1 MKLCI
6 DELDNI
12 KNSLAEKI
20 KTPVYDIKKIKENTE
35 KTPKW
40 LHFGA
45 GNIFRAYIEKMDQ
58 ILIEK
63 GLENTG
69 IIVAESFDTE
79 IIDKVYTPYNNL
91 TMLVTLYKDGAFKNE
106 IIGSIVDTIK
116 ADEEKEKLK
125 KIAITPSLQIISFT
139 ITEKG
144 YNLKTPNGDYIKVI
158 EDDFSAGP
166 DSAKHIMSLLTS
178 LLYTRYKAGKLPVS
192 MVSMDNCSGNGDKIK
207 AAVLDITKHWIKN
220 NYVEEE
226 FISYLTDET
235 KITFSITM
243 IDKITPRPA
252 EVIEKHLEKLGFEN
266 MDIVVTSKNS
276 YTAPFVNAEAPQYF
290 IVEDKFPNGRP
301 QLELSE
307 AGVYIT
313 DRKTV
318 EKTERMKVTTCL
330 NPLHTTLAVYGCIFN
345 YKTIYDTVNDPLLNK
360 LIKKIGYNEALK
372 VVENP
377 GILDPKAFIDEVVNE
392 RFPNPYIP
400 DQPERI
406 ATDTSQKMGIRF
418 GETIKAYMNS
428 STLKV
433 SDLKYIP
440 LVYAGWFRYLLG
452 IDDQGNTRSIS
463 SDPMLEILQKN
474 LAGIEF
480 GNLKSYTGQLRNIL
494 RNKIIFGVNLEEVGL
509 ADLIEEYFVQM
520 LAGKDAVRNT
530 LKKYLND

>member
-1 MKLCI
+1 
-6 DELDNI
+6 
-12 KNSLAEKI
+12 
-20 KTPVYDIKKIKENTE
+20 
-35 KTPKW
+35 
-40 LHFGA
+40 
-45 GNIFRAYIEKMDQ
+45 
-58 ILIEK
+58 
-63 GLENTG
+63 
-69 IIVAESFDTE
+69 
-79 IIDKVYTPYNNL
+79 
-91 TMLVTLYKDGAFKNE
+91 
-106 IIGSIVDTIK
+106 
-116 ADEEKEKLK
+116 
-125 KIAITPSLQIISFT
+125 
-139 ITEKG
+139 
-144 YNLKTPNGDYIKVI
+144 
-158 EDDFSAGP
+158 
-166 DSAKHIMSLLTS
+166 
-178 LLYTRYKAGKLPVS
+178 
-192 MVSMDNCSGNGDKIK
+192 
-207 AAVLDITKHWIKN
+207 
-220 NYVEEE
+220 
-226 FISYLTDET
+226 
-235 KITFSITM
+235 
-243 IDKITPRPA
+243 
-252 EVIEKHLEKLGFEN
+252 
-266 MDIVVTSKNS
+266 
-276 YTAPFVNAEAPQYF
+276 
-290 IVEDKFPNGRP
+290 
-301 QLELSE
+301 
-307 AGVYIT
+307 
-313 DRKTV
+313 
-318 EKTERMKVTTCL
+318 MKVTTCL

-463 SDPMLEILQKN
+463 NDPMLEILQKN

>member
-6 DELDNI
+6 DELNNI
-12 KNSLAEKI
+12 KNSLTEKV
-20 KTPVYDIKKIKENTE
+20 KTPIYDIKKIKENTE

-45 GNIFRAYIEKMDQ
+45 GNIFRAYIGKIDQ
-58 ILIEK
+58 VLIEK
-63 GLENTG
+63 GLEDTG

-79 IIDKVYTPYNNL
+79 IIDRIYTPYNNL
-91 TMLVTLYKDGAFKNE
+91 TMLVTLYKDGAFENE
-106 IIGSIVDTIK
+106 IIGSIVDAIK
-116 ADEEKEKLK
+116 VDTEKEKLK
-125 KIAITPSLQIISFT
+125 KIAVAPSLQMISFT

-144 YNLKTPNGDYIKVI
+144 YNLKNPTGDYIKVI

-166 DSAKHIMSLLTS
+166 NSAKHVMSLLTS
-178 LLYTRYKAGKLPVS
+178 LLYARYKAGSLPVT

-207 AAVLDITKHWIKN
+207 AAVLDIAEHWIKN
-220 NYVEEE
+220 NYIEEE
-226 FISYLTDET
+226 FMSYLSDEN
-235 KITFSITM
+235 KITFPITM

-252 EVIEKHLEKLGFEN
+252 EVIEKHLEGLGLEN
-266 MDIVVTSKNS
+266 MDIIVTSKNS

-313 DRKTV
+313 NRETV

-330 NPLHTTLAVYGCIFN
+330 NPLHTTLAIYGCIFN

-360 LIKKIGYNEALK
+360 LIKEIGYNEALK

-433 SDLKYIP
+433 SNLKYIP

-463 SDPMLEILQKN
+463 SDPMLDMLKAN
-474 LAGIEF
+474 LKDIEF
-480 GNLKSYTGQLRNIL
+480 GNSKSYNGQLRKIL
-494 RNKIIFGVNLEEVGL
+494 RNKIIFGVDLEEVGL
-509 ADLIEEYFVQM
+509 TDLIEEYFIQM
-520 LAGKDAVRNT
+520 IAGKNAVYNT
-530 LKKYLND
+530 LTKYLTD

>member
-6 DELDNI
+6 DELNNI
-12 KNSLAEKI
+12 KNSLTEKV
-20 KTPVYDIKKIKENTE
+20 KTPIYDIKKIKENTE

-45 GNIFRAYIEKMDQ
+45 GNIFRAYIGKIDQ
-58 ILIEK
+58 VLIEK
-63 GLENTG
+63 GLEDTG

-79 IIDKVYTPYNNL
+79 IIDRIYTPYNNL
-91 TMLVTLYKDGAFKNE
+91 TMLVTLYKDGAFENE
-106 IIGSIVDTIK
+106 IIGSIVDAIK
-116 ADEEKEKLK
+116 VDTEKEKLK
-125 KIAITPSLQIISFT
+125 KIAVAPSLQMISFT

-144 YNLKTPNGDYIKVI
+144 YNLKNPTGDYIKVI

-166 DSAKHIMSLLTS
+166 NSAKHVMSLLTS
-178 LLYTRYKAGKLPVS
+178 LLYARYKAGSLPVT

-207 AAVLDITKHWIKN
+207 AAVLDIAEHWIKN
-220 NYVEEE
+220 NYIEEE
-226 FISYLTDET
+226 FMSYLSDEN
-235 KITFSITM
+235 KITFPITM

-252 EVIEKHLEKLGFEN
+252 EVIEKHLEGLGLEN
-266 MDIVVTSKNS
+266 MDIIVTSKNS

-313 DRKTV
+313 DRETV

-330 NPLHTTLAVYGCIFN
+330 NPLHTTLAIYGCIFN

-360 LIKKIGYNEALK
+360 LIKEIGYNEALK
-372 VVENP
+372 VVEDP
-377 GILDPKAFIDEVVNE
+377 SILDPKTFINEVVNE

-463 SDPMLEILQKN
+463 SDPMLEVLKEN
-474 LAGIEF
+474 LISIEF
-480 GNLKSYTGQLRNIL
+480 GNSKSYNGQLRKIL
-494 RNKIIFGVNLEEVGL
+494 RNKIIFGVDLEEVGL
-509 ADLIEEYFVQM
+509 TDLIEEYFIQM
-520 LAGKDAVRNT
+520 IAGKNAVYNT
-530 LKKYLND
+530 LTKYLTD

>member
-6 DELDNI
+6 EELSNI
-12 KNSLAEKI
+12 KNSLTEKI
-20 KTPVYDIKKIKENTE
+20 KTPTYDIKKIKENTE

-45 GNIFRAYIEKMDQ
+45 GNIFRAYIGKMDQ

-63 GLENTG
+63 ELEDTG

-79 IIDKVYTPYNNL
+79 IIDKVYTPHDNL
-91 TMLVTLYKDGAFKNE
+91 TMLVTLYKDGAFENE

-116 ADEEKEKLK
+116 VDTEKEKLE
-125 KIAITPSLQIISFT
+125 KIVVAPSLQMISFT

-144 YNLKTPNGDYIKVI
+144 YNLKTPDGAYMKVI
-158 EDDFSAGP
+158 ENDFSTGP
-166 DSAKHIMSLLTS
+166 NDSKHIMSLLTS
-178 LLYTRYKAGKLPVS
+178 LLYTRYKAGKFPVS

-207 AAVLDITKHWIKN
+207 TAVLDVADHWLKN
-220 NYVEEE
+220 GYVEKD
-226 FISYLTDET
+226 FISYLLDES
-235 KITFSITM
+235 KIAFPITM

-252 EVIEKHLEKLGFEN
+252 EIIEQHLEKLGFEN
-266 MDIVVTSKNS
+266 MDIVITSKNS

-307 AGVYIT
+307 TGVYIT
-313 DRKTV
+313 DRETV

-330 NPLHTTLAVYGCIFN
+330 NPLHTTLAIYGCLFN
-345 YKTIYDTVNDPLLNK
+345 YKTISDTVSDSLLNK
-360 LIKKIGYNEALK
+360 LIKEIGYNEALK

-377 GILDPKAFIDEVVNE
+377 GILNPKSFIDEVVNE

-418 GETIKAYMNS
+418 GETIKAYRDSQN
-428 STLKV
+428 LKV
-433 SDLKYIP
+433 SDLKFIP

-452 IDDQGNTRSIS
+452 LDDQGNVRSRS
-463 SDPMLEILQKN
+463 SDPLLDMLKESLT
-474 LAGIEF
+474 GIEL
-480 GNLKSYTGQLRNIL
+480 GNPESYQGQLKNIL
-494 RNKIIFGVNLEEVGL
+494 KNKLIFGIDLEEVGL
-509 ADLIEEYFVQM
+509 TNLIEEYFVQM

-530 LKKYLND
+530 LKKYLTD

>member
-1 MKLCI
+1 M
-6 DELDNI
+6 
-12 KNSLAEKI
+12 
-20 KTPVYDIKKIKENTE
+20 
-35 KTPKW
+35 
-40 LHFGA
+40 
-45 GNIFRAYIEKMDQ
+45 
-58 ILIEK
+58 
-63 GLENTG
+63 
-69 IIVAESFDTE
+69 
-79 IIDKVYTPYNNL
+79 
-91 TMLVTLYKDGAFKNE
+91 
-106 IIGSIVDTIK
+106 
-116 ADEEKEKLK
+116 
-125 KIAITPSLQIISFT
+125 ISFT

-144 YNLKTPNGDYIKVI
+144 YNLKTPNGDYMKII

-166 DSAKHIMSLLTS
+166 DSAKHTMSLLTS
-178 LLYTRYKAGKLPVS
+178 LLYTRYKAGKFPVS

-207 AAVLDITKHWIKN
+207 AAVLDIAEHWIKN

-226 FISYLTDET
+226 FMSYLTNDS
-235 KITFSITM
+235 KIAFPITM

-252 EVIEKHLEKLGFEN
+252 KIIEKHLGKLGFEN
-266 MDIVVTSKNS
+266 MDIIVTSKNS

-313 DRKTV
+313 DRETV
-318 EKTERMKVTTCL
+318 EKTEVTTYL
-330 NPLHTTLAVYGCIFN
+330 NPLHTTLAIYGCIFN

-360 LIKKIGYNEALK
+360 LIKEIGYNEALK

-377 GILDPKAFIDEVVNE
+377 SILDPKTFIDEVVNE
-392 RFPNPYIP
+392 RFLNPYIP

-463 SDPMLEILQKN
+463 NDPMLEILKEN
-474 LAGIEF
+474 LISIEF
-480 GNLKSYTGQLRNIL
+480 GNSKSYNGQLRKIL
-494 RNKIIFGVNLEEVGL
+494 RNKIIFGVDLEEAGL
-509 ADLIEEYFVQM
+509 TDLIEEYFMQM
-520 LAGKDAVRNT
+520 IAGKNAVYNT
-530 LKKYLND
+530 LKKYLTD